1 METIRQP
8 SNAQLE
14 TDTPSNLAIVAK
26 YYWIFSGP
34 VFVFPAL
41 AWIIYKVY
49 QGKPYTFDRRF
60 PWCHRALS
68 SPSARRNA
76 EERDERQDPLQTL
89 RGDES
94 RMGSGDVEEEGE
106 VGKRAGDPSMR
117 TLPRRSVPALR
128 GQFMRKMPGEIGIDG
143 RTPTRGRIGGSGTAY
158 TATAVG
164 GRCSTAGVQATH
176 HCSDR
181 AASADPVARWVRGP
195 ITIGFRNSRR
205 VNTRITTPGRP
216 KRGPVGSLNARVR
229 IATAKLSTGPVSN
242 HCRTIRIVKTCTPA
256 ATKTVLTPRP
266 EPEDPATTQRK
277 TIILKLM
284 SFPGTRLGFGADE
297 LLGSGLFRLMKM
309 AKDMGIAVAEEKRDV
324 LHVVLMRDER

>member
-1 METIRQP
+1 MNYQP
-8 SNAQLE
+8 INAQLE
-14 TDTPSNLAIVAK
+14 TDTPSNLATIAK

-41 AWIIYKVY
+41 VWIIYKIH

-76 EERDERQDPLQTL
+76 EERDEQQDPLQTL

-94 RMGSGDVEEEGE
+94 RMESGDVEEEGE
-106 VGKRAGDPSMR
+106 VGKRAGDP
-117 TLPRRSVPALR
+117 
-128 GQFMRKMPGEIGIDG
+128 KIGIDG

-176 HCSDR
+176 HCSNR
-181 AASADPVARWVRGP
+181 AASADPVARWIRGP
-195 ITIGFRNSRR
+195 ITIGFGNARR
-205 VNTRITTPGRP
+205 VNARVTTPGRP
-216 KRGPVGSLNARVR
+216 KRGPVGSLNVKVQ
-229 IATAKLSTGPVSN
+229 IATAQLRTGPVSN
-242 HCRTIRIVKTCTPA
+242 HCRTTRTRKTCTPA

-266 EPEDPATTQRK
+266 EPEDLATTQRK
-277 TIILKLM
+277 TKMLKLM

-297 LLGSGLFRLMKM
+297 LLGSGLSRLMNM
-309 AKDMGIAVAEEKRDV
+309 AKDMGIAVAEEKRGG